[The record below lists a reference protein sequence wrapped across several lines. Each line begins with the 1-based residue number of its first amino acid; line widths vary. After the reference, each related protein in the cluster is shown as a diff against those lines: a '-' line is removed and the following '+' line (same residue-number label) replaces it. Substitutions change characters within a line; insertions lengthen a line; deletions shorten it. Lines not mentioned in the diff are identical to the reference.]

1 MIEDL
6 RKALAELRREEPT
19 TKSALVRQVFPEI
32 EQALAEGYTVKSIWE
47 RCRGAGLETSYKDFC
62 TYVNRARRHPGRS
75 AAASGRKTSP
85 NGLKSQANDSPGFD
99 PLANI
104 RRLEANRPGFHWRG
118 TEDLDV
124 LVHGK
129 KKEKAE

>member
-19 TKSALVRQVFPEI
+19 TKAALVREVLPEI
-32 EQALAEGYTVKSIWE
+32 EEALAEGYTVKSIWE
-47 RCRGAGLETSYKDFC
+47 RCRGAGLETSYKHFC
-62 TYVNRARRHPGRS
+62 TYVNRARRHPRRS

-85 NGLKSQANDSPGFD
+85 NVMESQANDSPGFD
-99 PLANI
+99 SLANI

-118 TEDLDV
+118 AEDLDV

-129 KKEKAE
+129 KKGKAE